1 MTSFLK
7 RRRGIGLT
15 TLGGIGLAAL
25 GIVVLAVVATHAS
38 ADSLRAAGL
47 NGSPPP
53 NAGAF
58 KGFIDQ
64 MSSNALWIIGTSVGL
79 GLLVIGGLFLFGHS
93 RAQDYAAKVAMGVGI
108 IILAPGIGA

>member
-1 MTSFLK
+1 MTRTSE
-7 RRRGIGLT
+7 RT
-15 TLGGIGLAAL
+15 GGIGFAAL
-25 GIVVLAVVATHAS
+25 GALGALLVGTLLVAFGGTEAVT
-38 ADSLRAAGL
+38 DSLRAAGL
-47 NGSPPP
+47 NGEAPP

-64 MSSNALWIIGTSVGL
+64 MTQNALWIIGTSVAL
-79 GLLVIGGLFLFGHS
+79 GLLIIGGLFLFGHS

>member
-1 MTSFLK
+1 MTGFLE
-7 RRRGIGLT
+7 RRSGAALT
-15 TLGGIGLAAL
+15 TLALLGAAL
-25 GIVVLAVVATHAS
+25 TGAALLALVGPHGI

-53 NAGAF
+53 NSGAF

-64 MSSNALWIIGTSVGL
+64 MSQNALWIIGTSVGL
-79 GLLVIGGLFLFGHS
+79 GLLIIGGLFLFGHS